1 VKLYESEFLKNGGDA
16 TWLKGL
22 KYVPKKLHN
31 LHTINKILAHQPW
44 TVNSDNMKVCLLCT
58 VQYITVQYRYSAV
71 QYRYSAVQVQC
82 STGTVQYIAIA

>member
-58 VQYITVQYRYSAV
+58 VQYSRVQYSTVQYSTVPYST
-71 QYRYSAVQVQC
+71 YSNSLEFC
-82 STGTVQYIAIA
+82 F